1 MQRAW
6 HTAGVLTL
14 IGMVWVAGCGP
25 ETPPGAVTEIQ
36 RLRDQVISLNQRL
49 VSREEQIRDQARR
62 IQELQ
67 NLSGERTLDRLVHV
81 QRVEI
86 DRLSGGYDDDRDGV
100 DDGVVVYLRLLD
112 AEQGG
117 DPIKAAGSVGVRLL
131 DLARPPE
138 SQLVGEAHLS
148 PEQLR
153 SMWYGRFL
161 TSHYSIKV
169 PWPDEQTRPSQKIVT
184 VLVHYTDLLT
194 GKSFQVQGA
203 VEVRGVGAWDTPKPT
218 ATRPA

>member
-1 MQRAW
+1 MQRFW
-6 HTAGVLTL
+6 QTAGVLL
-14 IGMVWVAGCGP
+14 SIGMGGSLGCGP
-25 ETPPGAVTEIQ
+25 ETPPGTVTELQ

-49 VSREEQIRDQARR
+49 VSREEQIREQAQR

-117 DPIKAAGSVGVRLL
+117 DAIKAAGSVGVRLL
-131 DLARPPE
+131 DLAQAPE
-138 SQLVGEAHLS
+138 SQLVGQVHLS
-148 PEQLR
+148 SEQLR
-153 SMWYGRFL
+153 PMWYGRFL
-161 TSHYSIKV
+161 TSHYTIKV
-169 PWPDEQTRPSQKIVT
+169 PWADDKIRPTQKTVT

-194 GKSFQVQGA
+194 GKTFQAQGT

-218 ATRPA
+218 ATRPV